1 MFPAGDTD
9 KSLVPVTLAIC
20 IPTHSHVS
28 PFLTPHLEAYF
39 VLTPR
44 GFSTLFATQRG
55 TASHLMHPPHTSTAA
70 SPVCRRA
77 FASSGFW
84 DQQVGWPQRLEVS
97 FLQEQPSF
105 WTSTPFFFL
114 FFYSD
119 FMHWDELCESF
130 PCGSCCPPCCF
141 CEMQAPNADVFYF
154 HVMQFCYL
162 FLYDVFLFSFLCW
175 FSLFS
180 IPCHYFSLSL
190 P

>member
-114 FFYSD
+114 FFIQI
-119 FMHWDELCESF
+119 
-130 PCGSCCPPCCF
+130 SCTEMNCVSHFLVGAVALLAAFVKCRHPTQMCF
-141 CEMQAPNADVFYF
+141 I
-154 HVMQFCYL
+154 
-162 FLYDVFLFSFLCW
+162 ST
-175 FSLFS
+175 
-180 IPCHYFSLSL
+180 
-190 P
+190 